1 VGEWVW
7 RDNGVIFP
15 FKLLLLLLSSYLTFS
30 TQPGGSGVASGVKKG
45 FFVFCKSP
53 FSHHHTVY
61 HTSSFSRWIKST
73 TSFRSK
79 ITPSASPCVPA
90 CGNFIDVPVGF
101 VHVIGA
107 IPQTLFFLTISR
119 SDFPSKMAQGLVVL
133 TFVTTSTERVVLS
146 LPMTLNKLI
155 FSVSRIRFSP
165 SEPVPR
171 MSLFITL
178 HAPSKE

>member
-1 VGEWVW
+1 MGEWVW

-15 FKLLLLLLSSYLTFS
+15 FKLLLLLSSYLTFS

-73 TSFRSK
+73 TSFRLK
-79 ITPSASPCVPA
+79 ITPERVTLRASLRQLHRRS
-90 CGNFIDVPVGF
+90 GGLRSRYW
-101 VHVIGA
+101 GY
-107 IPQTLFFLTISR
+107 PQTLFFLTISR
-119 SDFPSKMAQGLVVL
+119 LDFPSKMAQGLVAL
-133 TFVTTSTERVVLS
+133 TFKTTSTERVVLS
-146 LPMTLNKLI
+146 LPMPLNKLI
-155 FSVSRIRFSP
+155 FSVSQIKFSP

-171 MSLFITL
+171 MSSFITL